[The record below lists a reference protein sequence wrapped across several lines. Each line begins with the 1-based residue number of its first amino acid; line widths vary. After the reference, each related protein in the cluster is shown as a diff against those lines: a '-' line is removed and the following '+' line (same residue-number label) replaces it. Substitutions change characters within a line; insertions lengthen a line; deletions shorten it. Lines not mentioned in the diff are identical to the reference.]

1 MPNFAR
7 PLIGNTAHLS
17 RGVLFRVT
25 GMLVLASLGIPR
37 QTFAQSATAG
47 NPASRIVVEVA
58 SIRPSDPATC
68 GEYPIIDNHGDRY
81 DMRCVKVKF
90 LLQTAFNVRDFQVIG
105 GPNWLGSTQY
115 DIAAK
120 IADSSIDSSVPEK
133 SVAELTDQERESKG
147 KRLREVLQS
156 LLADRFQLKQHGE
169 AKQLPVFLLGV
180 AKGGPKLKVSPNSSD
195 VSGGLM
201 LGRGVLAGN
210 QTGVPFLAETLSQI
224 VGRPILDRTRL
235 SGKYDFE
242 LKWTPDE
249 SSANSALGGAAP
261 PLAVADPDRPNIFAA
276 LQEQLGLK
284 LDSSK
289 GAVTVIVVDHIEA
302 PSAN

>member
-1 MPNFAR
+1 MPKFAR
-7 PLIGNTAHLS
+7 PWIGNTARLS
-17 RGVLFRVT
+17 RGLLFRAV
-25 GMLVLASLGIPR
+25 MLTVASLATPR
-37 QTFAQSATAG
+37 QTFAQSAAAV
-47 NPASRIVVEVA
+47 NSASRMVVEVA
-58 SIRPSDPATC
+58 SIRPSNLETC

-120 IADSSIDSSVPEK
+120 VTASSIDSSIPEK
-133 SVAELTDQERESKG
+133 SVAELTDEERKSKG
-147 KRLREVLQS
+147 ERLRAVLQS
-156 LLADRFQLKQHGE
+156 LLADRFQLKQHDE
-169 AKQLPVFLLGV
+169 TKQLPVYLLEV

-195 VSGGLM
+195 VSGGLR
-201 LGRGVLAGN
+201 LGTGFLAGN
-210 QTGVPFLAETLSQI
+210 QTDVPFLARTLSQI
-224 VGRPILDRTRL
+224 VGRPILDRTGL

-242 LKWTPDE
+242 LKWTPDQ
-249 SSANSALGGAAP
+249 SSATDAVGGVAP
-261 PLAVADPDRPNIFAA
+261 PLAVSDPDRPNIFTA

-289 GAVTVIVVDHIEA
+289 GPVTVIVVDRIET

>member
-1 MPNFAR
+1 
-7 PLIGNTAHLS
+7 
-17 RGVLFRVT
+17 
-25 GMLVLASLGIPR
+25 MLAAASLVSPR
-37 QTFAQSATAG
+37 QALAQSAPAID
-47 NPASRIVVEVA
+47 PASPIVIEVA

-68 GEYPIIDNHGDRY
+68 GEYPIVDNHGDRY

-120 IADSSIDSSVPEK
+120 ITGPPIDSGVPEK
-133 SVAELTDQERESKG
+133 SVAELTDQERRAKG
-147 KRLREVLQS
+147 QRLRAVLQS

-169 AKQLPVFLLGV
+169 TKQLPVYLLGV
-180 AKGGPKLKVSPNSSD
+180 AKSGPRLKVSPNSSD
-195 VSGGLM
+195 VSGGLK
-201 LGRGVLAGN
+201 LGRGFLAGN
-210 QTGVPFLAETLSQI
+210 QTDVSFLAQTLSQI
-224 VGRPILDRTRL
+224 VGRPILDRTGL
-235 SGKYDFE
+235 HGKYDFE
-242 LKWTPDE
+242 LKWTPDQ
-249 SSANSALGGAAP
+249 SSANDAVGGAAP
-261 PLAVADPDRPNIFAA
+261 PLADADPDRPNIFTA

-289 GAVTVIVVDHIEA
+289 APVTVIVVDHIEV